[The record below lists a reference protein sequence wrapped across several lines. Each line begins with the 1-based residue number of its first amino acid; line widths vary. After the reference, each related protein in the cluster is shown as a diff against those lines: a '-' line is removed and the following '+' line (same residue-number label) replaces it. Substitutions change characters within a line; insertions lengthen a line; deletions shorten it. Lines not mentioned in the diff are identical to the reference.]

1 MKPARD
7 GIRLRIPGVRPPG
20 VRPPGI
26 RPPGPRPRRGSRW
39 SRRRWRFRGPSLR
52 HPAVRGP
59 LWALLALGLALACS
73 GNLPGPVSQPPSDA
87 PVDEPVARAPQ
98 LPAPPAAKA
107 EPPPPAPPAD
117 RRPAEQRVATGPLV
131 LRVGLATDLAAVT
144 LPCCDSGV
152 NLEIDGGAWPATA
165 EIAIEPAGT
174 VTERAVYRL
183 QVAALKDELQAAGI
197 ADYLKQTTE
206 WPADSIF
213 DADIDLYRVRVG
225 RFADRAEAETGRG
238 ALEALGIG
246 ESWITSEGGSI
257 ENPAFEVSR
266 GVRPT
271 GVRPTGGERRTVAG
285 RWLDV
290 SAAGEGGIRV
300 LDGRFRGRIL
310 VYLNDRGLLNV
321 INEIELEEYLRGV
334 VPMEM
339 GPELYN
345 APEAL
350 KAQAVAA
357 RTFAVKNLDGFAR
370 EGYDIC
376 STPRCQVYGGMTV
389 EHRRSD
395 AAVRDTAGQV
405 ALVFGEPAETFY
417 GATCGGHTENVEVIF
432 PLKRGAHLRGVPCLE
447 AGAATLAGDLR
458 PGAAWPAGL
467 TERLLP
473 PPPGSKRQRVL
484 SARLEHLALLAAL
497 PVPRDHLRSM
507 ARKEV
512 LRFVTSVFDL
522 ALDRRFLSSGEE
534 LRALVEE
541 PPADWQARDRSFARY
556 LAEHLLSETAPRVVT
571 DAEVEV
577 LLYRLALHLGV
588 LYHERARF
596 LALEE
601 GRLTVRLGAE
611 RRTHGLPADLATFRR
626 RGGTLVSGPLE
637 LMAGD
642 RLDFYW
648 RRGDLIALAQPVE
661 ARQPHLDGRAPRQS
675 WNRFMTRRQL
685 TTAVQARY
693 PGFPFEGFEV
703 LSRGVSGRVG
713 KLKLLGSD
721 GRSLLVEGLAV
732 RWTLDLHDTLFD
744 AQPARPDGREA
755 GWFFRGRGW
764 GHGVGMCQ
772 AGAYGMAVRGNSY
785 RAILEH
791 YYTGIELGRLK
802 PVPARPRIASAPR

>member
-1 MKPARD
+1 M
-7 GIRLRIPGVRPPG
+7 
-20 VRPPGI
+20 
-26 RPPGPRPRRGSRW
+26 
-39 SRRRWRFRGPSLR
+39 
-52 HPAVRGP
+52 
-59 LWALLALGLALACS
+59 
-73 GNLPGPVSQPPSDA
+73 
-87 PVDEPVARAPQ
+87 
-98 LPAPPAAKA
+98 
-107 EPPPPAPPAD
+107 
-117 RRPAEQRVATGPLV
+117 
-131 LRVGLATDLAAVT
+131 LRVGLATDLQTVT
-144 LPCCDSGV
+144 LPCCDPGV
-152 NLEIDGGAWPATA
+152 NLELDGGAWPVTA
-165 EIAIEPAGT
+165 AVEIQPAGT

-197 ADYLKQTTE
+197 ADYLKQNTD

-213 DADIDLYRVRVG
+213 DADTDLYRVRVG
-225 RFADRAEAETGRG
+225 RFADRGEAETGRG
-238 ALEALGIG
+238 ALEVLGIG

-257 ENPAFEVSR
+257 ENPAFEVAQ
-266 GVRPT
+266 GVLPT
-271 GVRPTGGERRTVAG
+271 GSERRTVAG

-300 LDGRFRGRIL
+300 LDGRYRGKIL

-357 RTFAVKNLDGFAR
+357 RTFAVKNLDGFAQ

-376 STPRCQVYGGMTV
+376 SSPRCQVYGGRTV
-389 EHRRSD
+389 EHPRSD

-447 AGAATLAGDLR
+447 AGAATLDGDLR
-458 PGAAWPAGL
+458 PGTAWPAGL
-467 TERLLP
+467 TRRLLP
-473 PPPGSKRQRVL
+473 PAPESKRQRGLRHRVL

-497 PVPRDHLRSM
+497 PVPRDRLHSM

-522 ALDRRFLSSGEE
+522 ALDRRLLASGKE
-534 LRALVEE
+534 LRALVDE
-541 PPADWQARDRSFARY
+541 PPADWRQQDLSFARY
-556 LAEHLLSETAPRVVT
+556 LAEDLLSETGRPGPAPRLLA
-571 DAEVEV
+571 DAEVEE
-577 LLYRLALHLGV
+577 LLFRLALHLGV
-588 LYHERARF
+588 LDHEPTRY

-611 RRTHGLPADLATFRR
+611 RRSHQLPAELATFRR
-626 RGGTLVSGPLE
+626 RGGTLVGGSLE

-642 RLDFYW
+642 RIDFYW
-648 RRGDLIALAQPVE
+648 RRGDLLALAQPIE
-661 ARQPHLDGRAPRQS
+661 AAKPHLDGRAPRQS

-685 TTAVQARY
+685 THAVQARY
-693 PGFPFEGFEV
+693 PGFPFEDFEV

-721 GRSLLVEGLAV
+721 GRSLMVEGLAV

-785 RAILEH
+785 RAILKH